1 MASPDRSIFNNKSK
15 GASCAVGGSS
25 RLKLQEF
32 VMQLRFGRHLG
43 VLIAFGLVICFCLV
57 EAGAQKRKR
66 RSRRLVPS
74 ASAVPSPTPDESAD
88 PADPRIVSTA
98 DQSSGTTRRTDKKPQ
113 PVSSPTPESD
123 AEVLRRTI
131 SDLSGQ
137 INKLNDKLS
146 QVEEQQRSLVDLER
160 LNRAE
165 QRAEMFRSQLRD
177 LQQKEVDISGQLDQ
191 IEYALQPENIER
203 AIGIMGTTHPE
214 EARDQRR
221 RQLESQRAKLKTQ
234 YEQLE
239 QGRVRLETAIVT
251 ADQEVETLR
260 ARLEGSNAEGNP
272 AQPKTVILP
281 PQGPSYTPTPRP
293 PQ

>member
-1 MASPDRSIFNNKSK
+1 
-15 GASCAVGGSS
+15 
-25 RLKLQEF
+25 
-32 VMQLRFGRHLG
+32 MQLRFGRHLG
-43 VLIAFGLVICFCLV
+43 VLIAILLVISFCLV

-66 RSRRLVPS
+66 RSRRLMPS
-74 ASAVPSPTPDESAD
+74 ASALPSPTPDQSAD
-88 PADPRIVSTA
+88 PSDPRIVSTA
-98 DQSSGTTRRTDKKPQ
+98 DQSPGTTRRTDNTKPK
-113 PVSSPTPESD
+113 PVSSPTPESE

-191 IEYALQPENIER
+191 IEYALQPESIER
-203 AIGIMGTTHPE
+203 AVGIMGTTRPE

-221 RQLESQRAKLKTQ
+221 RQLESQRSKIKTQ
-234 YEQLE
+234 YSQLE
-239 QGRVRLETAIVT
+239 QSRVRLEAAIAS
-251 ADQEVETLR
+251 ADQEVEALR
-260 ARLEGSNAEGNP
+260 ARIEGTDADGNP
-272 AQPKTVILP
+272 LQPKTTLLP
-281 PQGPSYTPTPRP
+281 PQAPSYTPTPRP

>member
-1 MASPDRSIFNNKSK
+1 
-15 GASCAVGGSS
+15 
-25 RLKLQEF
+25 
-32 VMQLRFGRHLG
+32 MQLRFGRYLG
-43 VLIAFGLVICFCLV
+43 VLIATLLVISFCLV

-74 ASAVPSPTPDESAD
+74 ASAVPSPTPDQSAD
-88 PADPRIVSTA
+88 PSDPKIVSTA
-98 DQSSGTTRRTDKKPQ
+98 DQSPGTTRRTDNTKPK
-113 PVSSPTPESD
+113 PVSSPTPDSE

-191 IEYALQPENIER
+191 LEYALQPESIER
-203 AIGIMGTTHPE
+203 AVGIMGTTRPE

-221 RQLESQRAKLKTQ
+221 RQLESQRTKIKTQ
-234 YEQLE
+234 YSQLE
-239 QGRVRLETAIVT
+239 QSRVRLEAAIAS
-251 ADQEVETLR
+251 ADQEVEALR
-260 ARLEGSNAEGNP
+260 ARIEGTDAEGNP
-272 AQPKTVILP
+272 VQPKTTLLP
-281 PQGPSYTPTPRP
+281 PQVPSYTPTPRP